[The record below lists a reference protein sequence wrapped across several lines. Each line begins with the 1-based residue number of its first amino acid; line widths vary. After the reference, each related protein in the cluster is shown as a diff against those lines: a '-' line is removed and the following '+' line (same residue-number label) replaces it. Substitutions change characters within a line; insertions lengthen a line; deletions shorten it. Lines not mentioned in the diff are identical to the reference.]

1 MVLSPWKTIPNSSRK
16 VLPSG
21 DISPVVEGEIGGPK
35 ISPWEIFFPGLITTC
50 CQTSPNRTYGDC
62 ISPAAP
68 RGPKHYSPSK
78 LISPIEEVPSGP
90 TYKLTPFPNPNTTR
104 SLLAQPRQAAA
115 ASPPPPLI
123 PAPPSF
129 LSFLSRSTA
138 RIECECVTRSK
149 ESKGGGADVAAKGE
163 QAAAS
168 AGCSVHEDH
177 ICSCFEVP
185 SKFASTC
192 GS

>member
-1 MVLSPWKTIPNSSRK
+1 MKNVKIKKTP
-16 VLPSG
+16 
-21 DISPVVEGEIGGPK
+21 
-35 ISPWEIFFPGLITTC
+35 
-50 CQTSPNRTYGDC
+50 
-62 ISPAAP
+62 P
-68 RGPKHYSPSK
+68 RGPEMLQPIKTNRPNRKNSQRPS
-78 LISPIEEVPSGP
+78 IYNPA
-90 TYKLTPFPNPNTTR
+90 PFPNHNTTR
-104 SLLAQPRQAAA
+104 SPLAQPRQEAA
-115 ASPPPPLI
+115 ASCPPPLI
-123 PAPPSF
+123 PLLPPPSF